1 MSNLGKM
8 SWTIKVDED
17 KAIQG
22 LKKVQQEANNT
33 DSKMSSSSG
42 KINKDFVGKVGQG
55 LTSVGKTMTAVGAGI
70 VTGISG
76 IVMAGANWSAEVA
89 GQQFLYNNLDKSI
102 QKTIDS
108 NAKNAKAIGL
118 TTQQYKNSAT
128 TMSTF
133 YKNMG
138 LTTQETSKLSG
149 ETMNLVADLAAVTD
163 MPFDEAM
170 GRFKSGLMGNYEAL
184 DAFGI
189 NVSAASLE
197 NSEFVKSL
205 GKSWNQLSDT
215 EKMMAVYNE
224 VTRQGISAQ
233 GLAKQEANGFGMQMK
248 LLWQSIK
255 ETAGSIGEKLLPVLE
270 PLVQKF
276 VDIAEKVADW
286 ANKNPE
292 LVHTILM
299 IVGGLGIFMAIL
311 GPIIMIIGMA
321 AMAMV
326 GFSAASLPVI
336 GIIAA
341 IVAVIALLVAGGIA
355 LIANWDWVKS
365 KASEAWNNIKTT
377 ISDLVTQCV
386 DWVKTKWEEG
396 KTWVSTTWNNIKIV
410 ASGIW
415 QGIKDTI
422 VQFVTG
428 AVDNIKTLISNMKA
442 IVSAGFN
449 TIKGVA
455 STIWNGIKTT
465 ISTLF
470 QGAFNHVKLVVG
482 LIKAIFSGDLAG
494 AKSIVKGIFDNIK
507 STIKGVMDTAKS
519 TVKGAIDKI
528 KSFFNFSWS
537 LPKLKMPHF
546 NISGKFSLN
555 PPSVPKFGVSW
566 YHKGAIFTKP
576 TVFGGI
582 GVGDSNNGVGNQPE
596 AVLPIDNLYGYVEDG
611 VRNVLKGNDSSNSN
625 INYNV
630 EFNFSDVKIQSE
642 SDMKKITEMVSKEMK
657 RIMDRNNRGKGYA
670 YAK

>member
-33 DSKMSSSSG
+33 DSKMSSSGG

-149 ETMNLVADLAAVTD
+149 ETMNLVTDLAAVTD

-224 VTRQGISAQ
+224 VTRQGTSAQ

-286 ANKNPE
+286 ANKNPA
-292 LVHTILM
+292 LVQTILM

-377 ISDLVTQCV
+377 ISGLVTQCV

-396 KTWVSTTWNNIKIV
+396 KTWVSTTWNNIKTV

-428 AVDNIKTLISNMKA
+428 AVNNIKTLISNMKA

-449 TIKGVA
+449 TIKGIA
-455 STIWNGIKTT
+455 STI
-465 ISTLF
+465 
-470 QGAFNHVKLVVG
+470 
-482 LIKAIFSGDLAG
+482 
-494 AKSIVKGIFDNIK
+494 
-507 STIKGVMDTAKS
+507 
-519 TVKGAIDKI
+519 
-528 KSFFNFSWS
+528 
-537 LPKLKMPHF
+537 
-546 NISGKFSLN
+546 
-555 PPSVPKFGVSW
+555 
-566 YHKGAIFTKP
+566 
-576 TVFGGI
+576 
-582 GVGDSNNGVGNQPE
+582 
-596 AVLPIDNLYGYVEDG
+596 
-611 VRNVLKGNDSSNSN
+611 
-625 INYNV
+625 
-630 EFNFSDVKIQSE
+630 
-642 SDMKKITEMVSKEMK
+642 
-657 RIMDRNNRGKGYA
+657 
-670 YAK
+670 